1 MNQDRIQ
8 RRMIRRETHS
18 SRALPSIISACVLMV
33 VFLWLAAEAVLW
45 ILKDQP
51 LLASPSQMLQWL
63 VDLPDTTLPAGMA
76 ATGAGLGILG
86 LLLLGLAVGRGR
98 KARRSLASQRAAV
111 VVDDDVIAAALSN
124 TTRLAA
130 GLAPGQV
137 TTTVGGR
144 SVRVQ
149 VRPTSG
155 VPLDLESVTTVVDG
169 ELAAFALDRRAS
181 SSVRVLNQGAV
192 GQ

>member
-1 MNQDRIQ
+1 MSQDRTV

-18 SRALPSIISACVLMV
+18 SRAVPSVISACILLV
-33 VFLWLAAEAVLW
+33 VCLWLAVEAVLW

-51 LLASPSQMLQWL
+51 LLASPAQMFQWL
-63 VDLPDTTLPAGMA
+63 IDLPSTTLPVGMA
-76 ATGAGLGILG
+76 AAGAGLGILG
-86 LLLLGLAVGRGR
+86 LVLLGAGLGRGR
-98 KARRSLASQRAAV
+98 KARRALESQRAAV
-111 VVDDDVIAAALSN
+111 VVDDDVIAAAVSS

-149 VRPTSG
+149 ARPTSG
-155 VPLDLESVTTVVDG
+155 VPLDLGAVATVVDD
-169 ELAAFALDRRAS
+169 ELAAFALDRRVT
-181 SSVRVLNQGAV
+181 SSVRVMNQGAV